1 MVVLREAVEDDLEVI
16 HGIEQTVYP
25 TAWTLN
31 FFRLML
37 GITGGLFLV
46 ALENGEVI
54 GYTVGEMRKMGRKA
68 DLKAVGHILNVAVR
82 EDCQG
87 MRVGTLLMDEVEG
100 RLWSKGVGLVY
111 LEVRESNTGAQAM
124 YRKRGYEY
132 VRTAEGYYGDEDGF
146 VMMKHAHPED
156 DGPS

>member
-37 GITGGLFLV
+37 GMTGGLFLV

-54 GYTVGEMRKMGRKA
+54 GYTVGEMRKRGRKA
-68 DLKAVGHILNVAVR
+68 DLNAVGHILNVAVR

-87 MRVGTLLMDEVEG
+87 MRE
-100 RLWSKGVGLVY
+100 
-111 LEVRESNTGAQAM
+111 
-124 YRKRGYEY
+124 
-132 VRTAEGYYGDEDGF
+132 
-146 VMMKHAHPED
+146 
-156 DGPS
+156 

>member
-1 MVVLREAVEDDLEVI
+1 MVVLREAVEDDLDAI
-16 HGIEQTVYP
+16 HWIEQVVYP

-37 GITGGLFLV
+37 GISGELFLV
-46 ALENGEVI
+46 ALEMDEII
-54 GYTVGEMRKMGRKA
+54 GYTVGELTKMGRQV
-68 DLKAVGHILNVAVR
+68 DPSSVGHIMNVAVR

-87 MRVGTLLMDEVEG
+87 MGVGTLLMDEVEG

-146 VMMKHAHPED
+146 VMMK
-156 DGPS
+156 SLK

>member
-1 MVVLREAVEDDLEVI
+1 MVVLREAVEDDLEAI
-16 HGIEQTVYP
+16 HWIEQMVYP

-37 GITGGLFLV
+37 GISGELFLA
-46 ALENGEVI
+46 ALEMDEII
-54 GYTVGEMRKMGRKA
+54 GYTVGELTKMGRKV
-68 DLKAVGHILNVAVR
+68 DLKTVGHILNVAVR
-82 EDCQG
+82 EDYQG
-87 MRVGTLLMDEVEG
+87 MGVGTLLMDEVEG

-146 VMMKHAHPED
+146 VMMKRAHPED